1 MSCIATWSFGL
12 EAVRVAGQLID
23 KGTNCIEAVERAINS
38 KSQVEYTTYTDY
50 IGVAYLCKLSLTT
63 IS

>member
-23 KGTNCIEAVERAINS
+23 KGTNCVEAVEKAINS
-38 KSQVEYTTYTDY
+38 KNKIEDITYTDY
-50 IGVAYLCKLSLTT
+50 WCNILV
-63 IS
+63 

>member
-23 KGTNCIEAVERAINS
+23 KETNCIEAVERAINS
-38 KSQVEYTTYTDY
+38 KSQIEYTIYIDY
-50 IGVAYLCKLSLTT
+50 WCSILV
-63 IS
+63 